1 MEASTGSAGV
11 AIQEELSV
19 LIADDDVFGISILKM
34 MLKKS
39 GLFTFDVKEVF
50 NGKDSL
56 LEFMK

>member
-1 MEASTGSAGV
+1 MEASTGSADV
-11 AIQEELSV
+11 TMQEELSV